1 MNFNF
6 TTFIVGGIIIFTALI
21 VFIILF
27 IFLYQKRYYRHL
39 REKEQLKVQFS
50 QELLQSQLE
59 IQEQTLKNIAQEI
72 HDNIGQ
78 ELSLV
83 KLNLNTMD
91 INKQPEL
98 ITKINTSKDLVSK
111 AIQGLR
117 DLSRSLNTDAIS
129 AMGLCRAIEYEL
141 EMISKTE
148 ICKTNMD
155 ISGDIKKLDEKK
167 ELILFRIVQETLH
180 NIIKHA
186 AASTIN
192 VSVKFEN
199 NKMELDIKDDGKGF
213 NPVSVNENTSSTM
226 GMGIRNMYNRAKLIN
241 AEFTI
246 DSIEDKG
253 TEINLNL
260 PLNN

>member
-1 MNFNF
+1 MKF
-6 TTFIVGGIIIFTALI
+6 TTLIVGGIIILTALV
-21 VFIILF
+21 VFIILL
-27 IFLYQKRYYRHL
+27 IFLYQKRYYRYL
-39 REKEQLKVQFS
+39 QEKEQLRAEFAKES
-50 QELLQSQLE
+50 LRAQLE

-83 KLNLNTMD
+83 KLTLNTID
-91 INKQPEL
+91 TSKQTEL
-98 ITKINTSKDLVSK
+98 IGKINTSKDLVSK
-111 AIQGLR
+111 AIQDLR
-117 DLSRSLNTDAIS
+117 DLSKSLNTDAIS

-148 ICKTNMD
+148 LCKTNLD
-155 ISGDIKKLDEKK
+155 IRGDIKKLDEKK

-186 AASTIN
+186 SASTIN

-199 NKMELDIKDDGKGF
+199 NKMELDIKDDGGGF
-213 NPVSVNENTSSTM
+213 NLVSANENTGSTM
-226 GMGIRNMYNRAKLIN
+226 GMGLRNMYNRAKLIN

-246 DSIEDKG
+246 DSNEDKG
-253 TEINLNL
+253 TEINLKL
-260 PLNN
+260 PLTI